1 MVELIA
7 CVCVCER
14 ERDVTYARMHAH
26 TTVHLCIE
34 ETPLW
39 IYGTRDI
46 DIFIY
51 IGVKE
56 VPSGGGRVRGKWRG
70 EQ

>member
-1 MVELIA
+1 M
-7 CVCVCER
+7 
-14 ERDVTYARMHAH
+14 TYARMHAH

-39 IYGTRDI
+39 IYVARDI
-46 DIFIY
+46 DILIY

-56 VPSGGGRVRGKWRG
+56 VRSGGRRERWKWG
-70 EQ
+70 EEQ